1 MRTAYLGTSE
11 FAATVLRR
19 LAESLHRPE
28 LVVTPLARELAV
40 DIVLRPPVPLHLKP
54 VLELVNQIT
63 VGLLPAEVRRQY
75 GFSWDPLRA
84 VALRGGAEYLKRV
97 VVPVLP
103 DRMRML
109 PLARA
114 A

>member
-1 MRTAYLGTSE
+1 
-11 FAATVLRR
+11 V
-19 LAESLHRPE
+19 
-28 LVVTPLARELAV
+28 RE
-40 DIVLRPPVPLHLKP
+40 
-54 VLELVNQIT
+54 
-63 VGLLPAEVRRQY
+63 QY

-84 VALRGGAEYLKRV
+84 VALHGGAEYVKRV

-103 DRMRML
+103 ERVRML

>member
-1 MRTAYLGTSE
+1 MPADIDGFEAYM
-11 FAATVLRR
+11 
-19 LAESLHRPE
+19 AERYASPE
-28 LVVTPLARELAV
+28 LVVTPQARELAV
-40 DIVLRPPVPLHLKP
+40 EIVLRPPVPLHLRP

-63 VGLLPAEVRRQY
+63 VGLLPAPVRAQY
-75 GFSWDPLRA
+75 GFSWDPLRS
-84 VALRGGAEYLKRV
+84 VALHGGAEYVKRV

-103 DRMRML
+103 ERVRML